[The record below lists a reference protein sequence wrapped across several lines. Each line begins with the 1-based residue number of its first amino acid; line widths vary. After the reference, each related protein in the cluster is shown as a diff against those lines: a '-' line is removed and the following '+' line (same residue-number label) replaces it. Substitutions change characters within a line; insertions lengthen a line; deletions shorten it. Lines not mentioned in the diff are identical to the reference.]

1 MFLTYDLIDHKN
13 FLSKSYSVHRKCNV
27 DKTAEKKFCWKS
39 KNCFAQSHKTLV
51 ETFWKEIVFSLKFP
65 LDN

>member
-13 FLSKSYSVHRKCNV
+13 FLWKSYSVHRKCNV
-27 DKTAEKKFCWKS
+27 GKTAEKIFCWKS
-39 KNCFAQSHKTLV
+39 KKCFAQSHKTLV
-51 ETFWKEIVFSLKFP
+51 ETLWIKIDFSLKFP